1 MSGLWITYF
10 ISIGVVILFT
20 ALTKLLFTYDGGDE
34 FNITHIIIL
43 DLMSTIPVVGT
54 LEAFILICLIFIGVV
69 AGDLEPKYEK

>member
-10 ISIGVVILFT
+10 VSLGVVILFT
-20 ALTKLLFTYDGGDE
+20 ALAKLLFTYNDGEE

-43 DLMSTIPVVGT
+43 DLIAAIPFVGT

-69 AGDLEPKYEK
+69 GGELEPKYEK

>member
-10 ISIGVVILFT
+10 VSFGVVILFT

-43 DLMSTIPVVGT
+43 DLIAAIPFVGT
-54 LEAFILICLIFIGVV
+54 LEAFILICLIFIGIVY
-69 AGDLEPKYEK
+69 GDLEPKYEK